1 MKVLIIGGVAGGAT
15 AAARLRRL
23 DEQAEIIV
31 FERSGYVS
39 YANCGLPYYIGGVI
53 QEEKKLTLQTP
64 QSFRS
69 RFNIDVRVRSE
80 VTKIDPAVQTVTVH
94 DLANDRFYT
103 ESYDKLILS
112 PGARAV
118 VPPLPGADGKRV
130 FTLRTVEDTFRIRD
144 FLEQRKPTRAVVVGG
159 GFVGLEM
166 AENLMA
172 RGLDVTLVEQLDQVM
187 PPFDF
192 DMAQE
197 IHAGLRARG
206 LHLCLST
213 AVTAITD
220 HDTGPVTVS
229 LKNGQSL
236 DCDLVLLA
244 VGVAPDTAL
253 AKAAGLEL
261 GERGSIVV
269 DEHMRTSQPDIYAV
283 GDAVRIRHRVTGKAG
298 LISLAGPANKQGRIA
313 ADHICGLPSAYRG
326 AMGSS
331 VIKLFDMTAAAT
343 GLNEKTAKALGVCY
357 DKALLFS
364 ASHASYY
371 PGGTNMSIK
380 VLFDPESGRILG
392 AQIVGADGV
401 DKRIDVLATAIHAG
415 MTAADLEELDL
426 SYAPPYASAKDPV
439 NMAGYVIENLR
450 MGLVK
455 QYHWHDV
462 ASLPR
467 DGSVTMLDVRTD
479 AEYAQGH
486 IDGTVHI
493 PLDQLRMRMS
503 ELDPAKPLYINCRSG
518 QRSYIACRLLGQYG
532 YDCHNLAG
540 GFRFYEVVTGNPP
553 LGDSRVGECGLP
565 L

>member
-80 VTKIDPAVQTVTVH
+80 VTEIDPAVQTVTVH

-261 GERGSIVV
+261 GERGSIIV

-364 ASHASYY
+364 ASHGSYY

-426 SYAPPYASAKDPV
+426 SYAPPYASAKDPI

-462 ASLPR
+462 AALPR

-493 PLDQLRMRMS
+493 PLDQLRMRMG
-503 ELDPAKPLYINCRSG
+503 ELDPAKPLYVNCRSG